1 MRVYSLLLLVFLFFL
16 GSSSYS
22 QNQVTWHKINNFS
35 LETSTNTLTKTS
47 SIGWNTAALSTNKL
61 AANTDGSFTYV
72 ITGNE
77 KYTTIGLNEYNN
89 SLEHAGVNRIY
100 INNYGSNNIVACYD
114 VNTLVGSDNNAS
126 IGDEIKLE
134 RSGSQMIYSI
144 LKTNGSQVVLAT
156 RNTDPTKE
164 LYVDL
169 ASFYNGTVV
178 SNVNCTFSEGLTIE
192 AKALHHQNITE
203 NTLGS
208 IDVNVTGEAP
218 LSYSWSNGATTQDL
232 TGLTAGTY
240 ILTVTDG
247 QGATINETFEIEADT
262 YHQVKWHHLN
272 NYALDASTN
281 VLDKTSY
288 IGWNAYAIST
298 NKLPSNTDGKYTYT
312 ITGDEEQ
319 TMIGLGEYNNSNSAG
334 ATRIYIINSGSTN
347 NIICYNN
354 NTTAGAYYGTELGDE
369 LILERKGNEVIYRIH
384 KVNGVQNI
392 IAKVATDPVK
402 ELYVNVT
409 SYDVTSM
416 VDNMYCTFSEGLTI
430 EGKALHHQ
438 NITENT
444 LGSIDVNVTGE
455 APLSY
460 SWSNGATTQDL
471 TGLTA
476 GTYTLTVT
484 DGQGATINETFEVEA
499 DTYHQ
504 VKWHHLNNYALDAST
519 NVLDKTSS
527 IGWNAYAISTNKLP
541 SNTDGKYTY
550 TITGDEDRTLIGLG
564 EYNNSNSAG
573 ATRIYI
579 INSGTANNIV
589 CYNNNT
595 IAGAHYGSELGDE
608 LILERKGNE
617 VIYRIHKVNGV
628 QNIIAKVATDPVKEL
643 YINVTSYDVT
653 SMVDNMYCTF
663 SEGLTIEGK
672 ALHHQNITE
681 NTLGSIDVNV
691 TGEAPLSYS
700 WSNGATTQDLT
711 GLTAGT
717 YTLTVTDGQGATIN
731 ETFEIEADTYHQ
743 VKWHHLNNYALDA
756 STNVLDKTSYVGWN
770 AYAISTNKLPS
781 NTDGKYKY
789 TITGDEE
796 RTLIGLGEYN
806 NSNSAGAT
814 RIYIINSGTAN
825 NIVCY
830 NNNTTA
836 GAYYGTELGDELILE
851 RKGNEVIYRIHKVN
865 GVQNIIA
872 KVATDPVKE
881 LYINVTSYDVTSMVD
896 NMYCTFSEGLTIEG
910 KALHHQ
916 NITENTLGSI
926 DVNVTGEAP
935 LSYSWSNGATT
946 QDLTGLTAGTYTL
959 TVTDGQ
965 GATINETFEIEADT
979 YYRVKWQHINNYA
992 LDAST
997 NVLDKTS
1004 SIGWNAYAISTNK
1017 LAANTD
1023 GKYTYTITGD
1033 EERTMIG
1040 LGEYNNSNSAGAT
1053 RIYIINTGST
1063 NNIICYNNNTIAGA
1077 HYGSELG
1084 DELILER
1091 KGNEVIYRIHKVNGV
1106 QNIIAKVA
1114 TDPVKELYVNVTSY
1128 DPTSM
1133 VDNMYCTFGIENEKC
1148 GPTITLSQDS
1158 ICPGDYTELTVNTL
1172 PNNDYDDY
1180 LFTWSPSNT
1189 ISTTTTPLTYVA
1201 NPTATTSY
1209 TLQYHF
1215 YNASDEVICSGTIAK
1230 EVTIDNKGCNEEE
1243 IDEDQE
1249 ILGCCFGNF
1258 GAGVYVGNQTNLN
1271 VYCNVL
1277 NELGNESTGSVV
1289 QGEFLNKGGIN
1300 VELDWIH
1307 NAQNELYVSDEG
1319 NTTLIGN
1326 DQQLRGTS
1334 ETHFYNLELEGT
1346 GTTKEMLIDQYVKNV
1361 LQLNDNELATI
1372 DDVVFVENT
1381 DESAVLRGTGYV
1393 STNGTGALSRAL
1405 SSNAQVY
1412 LFPMGSQQGVYRYRP
1427 VVVEESVNQN
1437 VQVNF
1442 QNTTLPSTLSANH
1455 KAPNVQSLNQ
1465 DYYYKITSDQLN
1477 ANLEL
1482 TLYYPTAEGPYQSIA
1497 QWRTPVSGGQ
1507 NRWEMTPNPSAASL
1521 PSTATNTLGLLSAT
1535 TIGVQDYITENFT
1548 LSRAGFYVNT
1558 GDLNGGD
1565 DESLV
1570 VTVTNANDANGNGI
1584 DDDQETNASGSDAD
1598 GDGIDDAFDVDN
1610 TSGTDTDGDGIDDTF
1625 DANPNGGS
1633 STGGG
1638 LNDPNY
1644 STDDDQAFAPSPIAG
1659 TYNMNITSN
1668 DDCVEEGTVQFTVD
1682 NNGNIVNESDVKF
1695 IPAGESQAYYLS
1707 NSVFETDNV
1716 ASGLILNATPE
1727 QFLEACVNNLQVKMG
1742 ANEPFILNMQ
1752 VATPNNQIIETIEI
1766 TTPVANLLNNANFKI
1781 YRVENPANTLV
1792 YNQSP
1797 LVGNIVTLPADAW
1810 IQDGVYQFE
1819 LELSYNGAT
1828 ETIKGQFIIKE

>member
-1 MRVYSLLLLVFLFFL
+1 MQKLRFLIVILLLVIIAKVNYGQYQVSWKNVSSLNIQQQEIKKISGWSWNNGGAL
-16 GSSSYS
+16 SRNKLRPNTDGKMTYVIKGTETLMMVGLAEYNEEAHGNSIDYAMYYCYGDLKIWESGANRGTYGSLNVGDTLIVSREGDSIKYERH
-22 QNQVTWHKINNFS
+22 NMDGNNVHLRTVVTDPSKELYVDLSIYYPNLAVNHVYCDFDEELTIWDNSLYYHNIGTGVMGSINVTVTGHPPYNFS
-35 LETSTNTLTKTS
+35 WSNGATTEDVSGLTAGEYTLTVTDSRQDVAVKTYRVLSENTYPVKWRYLENYTEDNTDVLTKTTGH
-47 SIGWNTAALSTNKL
+47 GWNAGALSTNKL
-61 AANTDGSFTYV
+61 RANTNGRLLYV
-72 ITGNE
+72 YTGGE
-77 KYTTIGLNEYNN
+77 IRYFMLGLSEYNEEATYQ
-89 SLEHAGVNRIY
+89 SIQHRLYLRDGQA
-100 INNYGSNNIVACYD
+100 
-114 VNTLVGSDNNAS
+114 VGSPVNYPVVA
-126 IGDEIKLE
+126 GDTIIIERLDSLVLYRLHDLNGEQHIIKTE
-134 RSGSQMIYSI
+134 
-144 LKTNGSQVVLAT
+144 A
-156 RNTDPTKE
+156 TDPSKE
-164 LYVDL
+164 LYVDVAGHQPGQKVNSL
-169 ASFYNGTVV
+169 MCSFDD
-178 SNVNCTFSEGLTIE
+178 GLSIVR
-192 AKALHHQNITE
+192 KRIYYQNITD

-208 IDVNVTGEAP
+208 IDVEVTGKAP
-218 LSYSWSNGATTQDL
+218 LSYSWSNGATTEDIS
-232 TGLTAGTY
+232 GLVAGTY
-240 ILTVTDG
+240 SLTVTDG
-247 QGATINETFEIEADT
+247 WGESMTKSFKIRTEENHSVVWRDYKNFKLNPASNQLTKTT
-262 YHQVKWHHLN
+262 YYKW
-272 NYALDASTN
+272 DAE
-281 VLDKTSY
+281 
-288 IGWNAYAIST
+288 AIST
-298 NKLPSNTDGKYTYT
+298 NKLPANTNGRIKYVYL
-312 ITGDEEQ
+312 GNERRSV
-319 TMIGLGEYNNSNSAG
+319 IGLSSQNSMTGYGNVPQRVYLNFTSVAYTKRSIGDTVIIDREDSLMYFRLHKIDGTQHLLYKKDCDPSEELYAYVARFDYGSAF
-334 ATRIYIINSGSTN
+334 N
-347 NIICYNN
+347 NIICSFDSD
-354 NTTAGAYYGTELGDE
+354 LS
-369 LILERKGNEVIYRIH
+369 IRKEEI
-384 KVNGVQNI
+384 
-392 IAKVATDPVK
+392 
-402 ELYVNVT
+402 
-409 SYDVTSM
+409 
-416 VDNMYCTFSEGLTI
+416 
-430 EGKALHHQ
+430 HHQ
-438 NITENT
+438 NITDNT
-444 LGSIDVNVTGE
+444 LGSIDVEVTGK

-460 SWSNGATTQDL
+460 SWSNGATMEDL
-471 TGLTA
+471 SNLEA
-476 GTYTLTVT
+476 STYTLTVT
-484 DGQGATINETFEVEA
+484 DGQGE
-499 DTYHQ
+499 
-504 VKWHHLNNYALDAST
+504 
-519 NVLDKTSS
+519 
-527 IGWNAYAISTNKLP
+527 AISE
-541 SNTDGKYTY
+541 S
-550 TITGDEDRTLIGLG
+550 
-564 EYNNSNSAG
+564 
-573 ATRIYI
+573 
-579 INSGTANNIV
+579 
-589 CYNNNT
+589 
-595 IAGAHYGSELGDE
+595 
-608 LILERKGNE
+608 
-617 VIYRIHKVNGV
+617 
-628 QNIIAKVATDPVKEL
+628 
-643 YINVTSYDVT
+643 
-653 SMVDNMYCTF
+653 
-663 SEGLTIEGK
+663 
-672 ALHHQNITE
+672 
-681 NTLGSIDVNV
+681 
-691 TGEAPLSYS
+691 
-700 WSNGATTQDLT
+700 
-711 GLTAGT
+711 
-717 YTLTVTDGQGATIN
+717 
-731 ETFEIEADTYHQ
+731 FEIESETYYQ
-743 VKWHHLNNYALDA
+743 VNWQNIQNYTLDPATNILTSSGTTQWGSGAL
-756 STNVLDKTSYVGWN
+756 SKNVL
-770 AYAISTNKLPS
+770 P
-781 NTDGKYKY
+781 
-789 TITGDEE
+789 
-796 RTLIGLGEYN
+796 
-806 NSNSAGAT
+806 
-814 RIYIINSGTAN
+814 
-825 NIVCY
+825 
-830 NNNTTA
+830 
-836 GAYYGTELGDELILE
+836 
-851 RKGNEVIYRIHKVN
+851 
-865 GVQNIIA
+865 
-872 KVATDPVKE
+872 
-881 LYINVTSYDVTSMVD
+881 
-896 NMYCTFSEGLTIEG
+896 
-910 KALHHQ
+910 
-916 NITENTLGSI
+916 
-926 DVNVTGEAP
+926 
-935 LSYSWSNGATT
+935 
-946 QDLTGLTAGTYTL
+946 
-959 TVTDGQ
+959 
-965 GATINETFEIEADT
+965 
-979 YYRVKWQHINNYA
+979 
-992 LDAST
+992 
-997 NVLDKTS
+997 
-1004 SIGWNAYAISTNK
+1004 
-1017 LAANTD
+1017 ANTD
-1023 GKYTYTITGD
+1023 GKIIYPIKGD
-1033 EERTMIG
+1033 DYFSAIG
-1040 LGEYNNSNSAGAT
+1040 FAEYNDITSYTSILHYRSFYYYGLQGYYGGALT
-1053 RIYIINTGST
+1053 P
-1063 NNIICYNNNTIAGA
+1063 
-1077 HYGSELG
+1077 G
-1084 DELILER
+1084 DVLEIER
-1091 KGNEVIYRIHKVNGV
+1091 KGSEIIYRLKDSKNKELMVYKIP
-1106 QNIIAKVA
+1106 
-1114 TDPVKELYVNVTSY
+1114 TDPSKELYVDVSSRYANRPINNV
-1128 DPTSM
+1128 
-1133 VDNMYCTFGIENEKC
+1133 YCTFGIENEKC

-1201 NPTATTSY
+1201 NPTATTNY

-1427 VVVEESVNQN
+1427 VVVEEPVNQN

-1477 ANLEL
+1477 TNLEL

-1507 NRWEMTPNPSAASL
+1507 NRWEMTPNPSAANL

-1535 TIGVQDYITENFT
+1535 TVGVQDYITENFT

-1682 NNGNIVNESDVKF
+1682 NNGNIVDESDVKF

-1810 IQDGVYQFE
+1810 IQEGVYQFE